1 MSDISSQ
8 QPKKFSQTPHPGV
21 VLLTDFILPLNL
33 CQSELALRLDI
44 SQQELDAI
52 VAGKRTIDPDL
63 AFKLAIEL
71 GTKPDYWVQ
80 LEREYEQSRV
90 G

>member
-21 VLLTDFILPLNL
+21 VLLTDFILPLDL

-44 SQQELDAI
+44 SQQELDEI

-63 AFKLAIEL
+63 ALKLAIEL

-80 LEREYEQSRV
+80 LEWEYKQSRV